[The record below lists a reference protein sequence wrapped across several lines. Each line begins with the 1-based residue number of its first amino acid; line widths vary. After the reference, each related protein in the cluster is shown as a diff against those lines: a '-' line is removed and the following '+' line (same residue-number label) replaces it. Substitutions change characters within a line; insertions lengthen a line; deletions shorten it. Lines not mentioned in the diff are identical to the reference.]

1 MQTTTK
7 IPHPIM
13 DISIYLREN
22 TYLIK
27 VVLNQYEQ
35 IFRVKQLD
43 VTGMEDVE
51 KMLTEDFL
59 NKVYMRFVDMG
70 KDFKDSFNNIN
81 KIQNEQ

>member
-1 MQTTTK
+1 
-7 IPHPIM
+7 M

-81 KIQNEQ
+81 KIQNE

>member
-1 MQTTTK
+1 MKTTTK
-7 IPHPIM
+7 ITHPIM
-13 DISIYLREN
+13 DISVYLREN

-27 VVLNQYEQ
+27 IVLDQFEQ
-35 IFRVKQLD
+35 IFRIKQLD
-43 VTGMEDVE
+43 VTGMEDIE

-59 NKVYMRFVDMG
+59 NKVYIRFVEMS

>member
-1 MQTTTK
+1 MKTTTK
-7 IPHPIM
+7 ITHPIM
-13 DISIYLREN
+13 DISVYLREN

-27 VVLNQYEQ
+27 IVLDQFEQ
-35 IFRVKQLD
+35 IFRIKQLD
-43 VTGMEDVE
+43 VTGMEDIE

-59 NKVYMRFVDMG
+59 NKVYMRFVEMS